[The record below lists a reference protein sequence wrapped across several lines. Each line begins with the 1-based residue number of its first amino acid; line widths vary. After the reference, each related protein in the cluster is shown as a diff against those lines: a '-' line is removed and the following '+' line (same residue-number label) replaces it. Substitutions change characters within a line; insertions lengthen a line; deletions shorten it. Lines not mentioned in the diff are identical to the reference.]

1 MHNPKINDK
10 ITGVKHMRE
19 REKIKDRIEM
29 ERKKLDDIILGGDT
43 EAIYAQSV
51 KLDSLIVEYIEFA
64 E

>member
-29 ERKKLDDIILGGDT
+29 ERKKLDDMILGGDT

-51 KLDSLIVEYIEFA
+51 KLDSLIAEYIEFA